1 MRPQRLLLL
10 VAIGAGLGLIVWARH
25 LSAPRAASEPC
36 DTDVTIADPDP
47 AAVAAAF
54 AHTVAPLLDRYC
66 VRCHDADTA
75 RGGINL
81 ADRTVPAALH
91 DTDRWNRVAQA
102 VRTGRMPPAGRPRPT
117 DVEADALLAWCADA
131 VCTMPR
137 PLAHVALRRLN
148 RAEYNNTLRDLLGIK
163 FRPADDFPADDL
175 GAGFDT
181 LGDVLA
187 VPPLLLEK
195 YLDAAERLV
204 DDALRAPERRTRI
217 LDPGPDMV
225 PFVLRGAPPLREQA
239 RRELRLPGDN
249 APDPDQQALDRAAR
263 AVQAFADRAY
273 RRPLTHEE
281 LARFVRLLEGN
292 RGDDSSHERGVRLA
306 LQAILTSPHF
316 LFRVEIGGPDGWL
329 TDFELATRLAYF
341 LWTSPPDDEL
351 YRLACQGE
359 LQQEQVLARQV
370 RRMLRDPKS
379 IALAEH
385 FASQWLQT
393 RALGE
398 FTPDLARFPEF
409 DEPLRAALLR
419 ETELFFDH
427 VVRGNR
433 SVLDLL
439 NADYTFANE
448 RLARHYGLGSVNGPE
463 FRKVSLAGTG
473 RGGVLTHGSVLAV
486 TSNPTRTAPVKRGR
500 WILENLLG
508 ERPAPPPPGADNLNA
523 AIRTLPTATLRQQL
537 ERHRTDA
544 QCASCHAA
552 LDPLGFGLENF
563 DAIGAWRDREGE
575 QPIDAAGTLP
585 DGRSFRGPVELRAIL
600 VQRAPDFERCLTE
613 KLLTYAVGRELRPAD
628 ACTVERI
635 VRRLDA
641 NNQRFSSLVLGVVMS
656 EPFRKIGSPGEHP

>member
-1 MRPQRLLLL
+1 
-10 VAIGAGLGLIVWARH
+10 
-25 LSAPRAASEPC
+25 
-36 DTDVTIADPDP
+36 
-47 AAVAAAF
+47 
-54 AHTVAPLLDRYC
+54 
-66 VRCHDADTA
+66 
-75 RGGINL
+75 
-81 ADRTVPAALH
+81 
-91 DTDRWNRVAQA
+91 
-102 VRTGRMPPAGRPRPT
+102 MPPAGKPRPT
-117 DVEADALLAWCADA
+117 AAEAGALLAWCADA
-131 VCTMPR
+131 ACTMPR
-137 PLAHVALRRLN
+137 PQAHVALRRLN
-148 RAEYNNTLRDLLGIK
+148 RVEYNNTLHELLGIT

-195 YLDAAERLV
+195 YFAAAERAV
-204 DDALRAPERRTRI
+204 DDALRAPERRSRI

-225 PFVLRGAPPLREQA
+225 PFVLRGAPPLREQPK
-239 RRELRLPGDN
+239 RELRLPGDS
-249 APDPDQQALDRAAR
+249 APDPDQRALDRAAR

-281 LARFVRLLEGN
+281 LARFVRLLEAN
-292 RGDDSSHERGVRLA
+292 RGDDGTHERGVRLA
-306 LQAILTSPHF
+306 LQAILTSPHI
-316 LFRVEIGGPDGWL
+316 LFRVEIGGPEGRL

-341 LWTSPPDDEL
+341 LWSSPPDDEL

-359 LQQEQVLARQV
+359 LQQEQTLTRQV

-379 IALAEH
+379 SALAEH

-393 RALGE
+393 RALRE
-398 FTPDLARFPEF
+398 FSPDPTRFPQF

-419 ETELFFDH
+419 ETEQLFDH
-427 VVRGNR
+427 VVRANR
-433 SVLDLL
+433 SVLELL

-448 RLARHYGLGSVNGPE
+448 RLARHYGLAGVHGPD

-473 RGGVLTHGSVLAV
+473 RGGVLTHGSVLGV
-486 TSNPTRTAPVKRGR
+486 TSNPTRTAPVKRGK

-523 AIRTLPTATLRQQL
+523 AIRTSPAATLRQQL
-537 ERHRTDA
+537 ERHRSDA

-563 DAIGAWRDREGE
+563 DAIGAWRDRDGE
-575 QPIDAAGTLP
+575 QPIDARGTLP
-585 DGRSFRGPVELRAIL
+585 DGRSFHGADELRAIL
-600 VQRAPDFERCLTE
+600 LGRAPDFERCLTE
-613 KLLTYAVGRELRPAD
+613 KLLTYALGRELRPAD

-641 NNQRFSSLVLGVVMS
+641 NNQRLSSLVLGIVMS
-656 EPFRKIGSPGEHP
+656 EPFRKVGLPGEHP